1 MAIKDYYQKLS
12 PSEKTD
18 FTYQVCKLCGISIPT
33 FQKKIFSRGFRPAEE
48 IVIAE
53 KIIKSSSNDKES

>member
-18 FTYQVCKLCGISIPT
+18 FTYQVCKLCGISIPA
-33 FQKKIFSRGFRPAEE
+33 FQKK